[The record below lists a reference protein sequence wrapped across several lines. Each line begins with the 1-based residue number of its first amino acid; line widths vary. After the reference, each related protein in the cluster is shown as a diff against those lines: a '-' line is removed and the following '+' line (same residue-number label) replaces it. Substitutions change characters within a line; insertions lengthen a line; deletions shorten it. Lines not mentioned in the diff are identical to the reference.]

1 MRGGSVKLDFGGLV
15 RFPTEPNRKGHHQHP
30 VTLHVILWPV
40 EPRQGASTKRNEIV
54 AAALQLYRSYGVG
67 GTTLKN
73 VSDASEV
80 PLGNLYYYFKTRSQL
95 VLAVLDECE
104 HELQT
109 LLKRLSVLSPV
120 AWLDAYFEWL
130 LADPAAAARF
140 GCPFGALALELRA
153 LSDPA
158 AQRASEIV
166 ETYFRAVCVQ
176 TVALGLPPAFAD
188 DLFTAVQG
196 SYAVARVRGD
206 AAFFQAS
213 IQRLRDRTM
222 NAIGAA

>member
-1 MRGGSVKLDFGGLV
+1 M
-15 RFPTEPNRKGHHQHP
+15 
-30 VTLHVILWPV
+30 
-40 EPRQGASTKRNEIV
+40 
-54 AAALQLYRSYGVG
+54 AAALDLYRTFGVG
-67 GTTLKN
+67 GTTLKD

-80 PLGNLYYYFKTRSQL
+80 PLGNLYYYFKTRNHL
-95 VLAVLDECE
+95 VLAVLDECA

-109 LLKRLSVLSPV
+109 LLRRLSALSPA
-120 AWLDAYFEWL
+120 AWLHAYFEWL
-130 LADPAAAARF
+130 LADLAAAARF

-158 AQRASEIV
+158 AERAAEIV
-166 ETYFRAVCVQ
+166 AAYFKAVCAQ
-176 TVALGLPPAFAD
+176 TVALGLPPEFAD
-188 DLFTAVQG
+188 DLFAAVQG

-222 NAIGAA
+222 HAIEAA

>member
-1 MRGGSVKLDFGGLV
+1 MSNLV
-15 RFPTEPNRKGHHQHP
+15 RFLTELNRKSHHQHP
-30 VTLHVILWPV
+30 VALHVILWPV

-54 AAALQLYRSYGVG
+54 AAALELYRTFGVG

-104 HELQT
+104 RELQT
-109 LLKRLSVLSPV
+109 LLKRLSVLSPA

-130 LADPAAAARF
+130 LTDPAAAARF

-158 AQRASEIV
+158 AERAAETV
-166 ETYFRAVCVQ
+166 ETYFRAVRVQ
-176 TVALGLPPAFAD
+176 TVALGLPLTFAD

-222 NAIGAA
+222 QTIRAV